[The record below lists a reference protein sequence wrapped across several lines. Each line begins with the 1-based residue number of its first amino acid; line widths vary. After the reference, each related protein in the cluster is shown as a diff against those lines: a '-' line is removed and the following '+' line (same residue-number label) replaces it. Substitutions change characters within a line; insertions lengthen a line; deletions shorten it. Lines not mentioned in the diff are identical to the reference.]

1 MKNGR
6 AINPNH
12 RIILAG
18 HHSECHELRQS
29 CTFFVLTVE
38 RNITKKKSYGN
49 VKDMMNYAL
58 ERFHQSAESPKFND
72 VKKTS

>member
-1 MKNGR
+1 MKNGI

-18 HHSECHELRQS
+18 HHSECHELRKS

-38 RNITKKKSYGN
+38 RNITKKKSYGS
-49 VKDMMNYAL
+49 VKVMPIYAS
-58 ERFHQSAESPKFND
+58 EIFHQSLDPTKCNF
-72 VKKTS
+72 VK

>member
-1 MKNGR
+1 MKNGI
-6 AINPNH
+6 AINPIQ

-29 CTFFVLTVE
+29 CTFCVLTVE

-49 VKDMMNYAL
+49 VKVMQIYAL
-58 ERFHQSAESPKFND
+58 QIFHQ
-72 VKKTS
+72 